1 MYRKAD
7 TMKEKGKLA
16 LEILV
21 QTRPEE
27 TREFETELGR
37 VKMIPFGGTVDYEL
51 FHGIC
56 EPFGV
61 DTQITNQADVRHM
74 SARYMLTGVDHT
86 GVSCHIYVDNNAWF
100 TDGARPRPWHS
111 VPRFMTDSKAL
122 APLLHKGSFIG
133 EGLRDEEGL
142 HIRFFELE
150 E

>member
-1 MYRKAD
+1 MKAHKKD
-7 TMKEKGKLA
+7 A
-16 LEILV
+16 VLELLV
-21 QTRPEE
+21 RTNPEGIVE
-27 TREFETELGR
+27 LTGELGT
-37 VKMIPFGGTVDYEL
+37 VKMIPFSGTVSGPW
-51 FHGIC
+51 FQGII
-56 EPFGV
+56 EPCGV
-61 DTQITNQADVRHM
+61 DTHITNPCEVRHM

-86 GVSCHIYVDNNAWF
+86 GASCHIYVDNNAWF

>member
-1 MYRKAD
+1 MKAHKKD
-7 TMKEKGKLA
+7 A
-16 LEILV
+16 VLELLV
-21 QTRPEE
+21 RTNPEGIVE
-27 TREFETELGR
+27 LTGELGT
-37 VKMIPFGGTVDYEL
+37 VKMIPFSGTVSGPW
-51 FHGIC
+51 FQGII
-56 EPFGV
+56 EPCGV
-61 DTQITNQADVRHM
+61 DTQITNPCEVRHM

-86 GVSCHIYVDNNAWF
+86 GASCHIYVDNNAWF

-122 APLLHKGSFIG
+122 ATLLHKGSFIG